1 MESLWKPP
9 LPAGLVV
16 DNAGCSVRL
25 PSPCGPARGHVPLAA
40 SNERHKKVDNIL
52 NFLLYIS
59 EKFKKRHMQY
69 LHFKFSLQNG
79 TKMYKCYV
87 C

>member
-1 MESLWKPP
+1 MGTAPPHRTGCGQCRMQRQTP
-9 LPAGLVV
+9 LPAWS
-16 DNAGCSVRL
+16 CH
-25 PSPCGPARGHVPLAA
+25 PPRGHVPLAA

-59 EKFKKRHMQY
+59 KKFKKRHMQY